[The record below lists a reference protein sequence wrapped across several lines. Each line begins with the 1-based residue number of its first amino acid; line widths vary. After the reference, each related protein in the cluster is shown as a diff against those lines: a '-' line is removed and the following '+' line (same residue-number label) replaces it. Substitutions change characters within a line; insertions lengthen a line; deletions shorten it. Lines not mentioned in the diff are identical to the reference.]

1 MSCKAGWTR
10 EKNKVSQALSL
21 PIPPKLADVT
31 ISSDS
36 AFHLDRRMNE
46 LKFRTVT
53 LIARDWLT
61 PRYVRVRLQGEDL
74 AGFDSPGSDDH
85 MRLFFPA
92 EIPDTVEE
100 LRASPSREY
109 TPLFWGEDWLD
120 VEFAVHGDQGIAA
133 PWAATADLGSQ
144 IGVGGPRGSAH
155 IVGTP
160 GSWLLVG
167 DETAI
172 PAIRRFAALI
182 GDAPARIVIE
192 VPGAEDEVAIDAPV
206 DVEWLHRGDAP
217 SASALIA
224 FLDGLTEADAPGAH
238 PFCFIAAE
246 QSVVK
251 PGRALLGRW
260 GIASDHSTVKGY
272 WKRGEAEYHAPH

>member
-1 MSCKAGWTR
+1 
-10 EKNKVSQALSL
+10 
-21 PIPPKLADVT
+21 
-31 ISSDS
+31 
-36 AFHLDRRMNE
+36 MNE

-53 LIARDWLT
+53 LTAREWLA
-61 PRYVRVRLQGEDL
+61 PRYVRVRLEGPDL
-74 AGFDSPGSDDH
+74 AGFDSPGNDDH

-92 EIPDTVEE
+92 ENPDTVEE
-100 LRASPSREY
+100 LRAAQSREY
-109 TPLFWGEDWLD
+109 TPLFWGKDWLE
-120 VEFAVHGDQGIAA
+120 VEFAVHGDEGVAA
-133 PWAATADLGSQ
+133 PWAATAPLGAQ

-160 GSWLLVG
+160 GSWFLIG

-192 VPGAEDEVAIDAPV
+192 VRGAEDEISVEAPV
-206 DVEWLHRGDAP
+206 AVEWLHRGDAP

-224 FLDGLTEADAPGAH
+224 FLEGLTAADVPGEH
-238 PFCFIAAE
+238 PFLFIAAE
-246 QSVVK
+246 QSIVK

-260 GIASDHSTVKGY
+260 GTDTDHATVKGY